1 MKENL
6 FGKTISELKLLASH
20 LSLPS
25 YTANQIADWLY
36 KKNISSVDRMTNLS
50 KAARKILDNGYC
62 IELNTLIKEEAS
74 RDGTIKYLYSVGG
87 EKYIETVCIPEQKR
101 NTLCVSAQVGCK
113 MGCIFCLTGR
123 QGFQGNLTAGGILS
137 QVRDQLLRNNVSS
150 IVFMGMGEPL
160 DNLDALLKSLEILT
174 SDYGYAMSPS
184 RITVSTIGIIPALRQ
199 LIEKSR
205 CNIAI
210 SLNSPFEDERRY
222 LVPPEKKF
230 PAKKII
236 EVLKEYNI
244 RGQRRL
250 SFEYIM
256 FRGYND
262 TEAHVKK
269 LASLLNGLKCR
280 INLIRFHS
288 FEGSLLEGSDEKSI
302 HKFKD
307 SLNNKGILTT
317 VRVSKGQD
325 ISAAC
330 GMLSTREI
338 NLRDKPAE

>member
-1 MKENL
+1 
-6 FGKTISELKLLASH
+6 
-20 LSLPS
+20 
-25 YTANQIADWLY
+25 
-36 KKNISSVDRMTNLS
+36 
-50 KAARKILDNGYC
+50 
-62 IELNTLIKEEAS
+62 
-74 RDGTIKYLYSVGG
+74 
-87 EKYIETVCIPEQKR
+87 
-101 NTLCVSAQVGCK
+101 

-256 FRGYND
+256 FRSYND

-288 FEGSLLEGSDEKSI
+288 FEGSLLEGSDEQSI